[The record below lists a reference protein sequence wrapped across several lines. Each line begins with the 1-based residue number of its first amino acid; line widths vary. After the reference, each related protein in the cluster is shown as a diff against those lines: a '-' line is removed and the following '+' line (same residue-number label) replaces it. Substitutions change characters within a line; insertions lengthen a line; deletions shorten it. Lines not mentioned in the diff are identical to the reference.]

1 MIFDP
6 PKGTHIEILKKLQKQ
21 LVETVHHSFK
31 SLRIL
36 TKKSQNFENLLGGKI
51 TEEGSPDLMSIITNS
66 VAY

>member
-6 PKGTHIEILKKLQKQ
+6 TAEMHINILNRLQEN

-36 TKKSQNFENLLGGKI
+36 TYK
-51 TEEGSPDLMSIITNS
+51 
-66 VAY
+66 